1 MVSARMLFVVAIL
14 FGASAMPL
22 LSADVDPSFQ
32 VCDDMFPVLEGV
44 GPDPLHVRCND
55 MCANVT
61 AEEQDSEQAAICLDR
76 HDHEAPNLGG
86 IFFAQRP
93 VDESKQ
99 LDSKYKPYMPTPS
112 ICRPDQKRTGPRC
125 VAGGQLAPDSKRA
138 KTLRNTLLNPLVE
151 PVADALLFRP
161 PFNQRVLKSITRI
174 VHNVHPGPV
183 PILGGGELELIKD
196 PEKFNAYVEQSYNGN
211 MGLVLGQEDVMPQE
225 RMANIFQNTWAAS
238 SSPTTTIR
246 AHTHSPATTR
256 SSALNGT
263 EESNRFSTHCSIP
276 STISRNPSFG
286 RRRCLPGECGKAS
299 GTSRCTMES

>member
-1 MVSARMLFVVAIL
+1 
-14 FGASAMPL
+14 
-22 LSADVDPSFQ
+22 
-32 VCDDMFPVLEGV
+32 MFPVLEGV
-44 GPDPLHVRCND
+44 GPDPLHVRCHD

-112 ICRPDQKRTGPRC
+112 ICRPNQKRTGPRC

-151 PVADALLFRP
+151 PVADALLFKP

-183 PILGGGELELIKD
+183 PILGAELELIED

-225 RMANIFQNTWAAS
+225 RMANIFQNTWAAQFLTYDDDKRTYTFACDETVIS
-238 SSPTTTIR
+238 TERDGGKQPILDSLLNPEYDFRTFRKEALLAGGVRQGKWHFKMHDGKLTL
-246 AHTHSPATTR
+246 
-256 SSALNGT
+256 SSATDNINGAARY
-263 EESNRFSTHCSIP
+263 EMTHCLHNAIQ
-276 STISRNPSFG
+276 
-286 RRRCLPGECGKAS
+286 
-299 GTSRCTMES
+299 